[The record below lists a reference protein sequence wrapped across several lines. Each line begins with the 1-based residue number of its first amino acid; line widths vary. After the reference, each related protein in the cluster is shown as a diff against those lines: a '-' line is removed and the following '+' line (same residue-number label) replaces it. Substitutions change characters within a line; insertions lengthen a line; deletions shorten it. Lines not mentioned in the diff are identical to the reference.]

1 MDRVIRL
8 EKVQNLRELG
18 GLPAANEQRVAPGRL
33 FRAGSLYEMTAVDR
47 AALEAMG
54 IRIIIDLRSS
64 FEQQRQSYEWPAGR
78 KVAAPLA
85 EDGAVATIFA
95 RFQAGSLSERDIE
108 DWWNLTGVYDIP
120 TRHRDSLHTIFTTL
134 LEAGADEGVLYHC
147 TGGKDRTG
155 IVSALVLD
163 ALGVTRQA
171 ILEDF
176 LLTNAG
182 ARARAAEFIQWMKQ
196 ATGHALSPEA
206 AYWLAGVKE
215 QWLEEFFRR
224 LADRYG
230 STAGYLRDEL
240 QLGAEDLAALRGR
253 YLEPAAG

>member
-1 MDRVIRL
+1 MGRVIRL

-18 GLPAANEQRVAPGRL
+18 GLPAAAGRRVAPGRL
-33 FRAGSLYEMTAVDR
+33 FRSGSLHEMTAGDR

-85 EDGAVATIFA
+85 EDGAVAAIFA
-95 RFQAGSLSERDIE
+95 RFQAGSLSDGDVE

-120 TRHRDSLHTIFTTL
+120 ARHRDSLHHIFITL
-134 LEAGADEGVLYHC
+134 LEAGAEEGVLYHC

-163 ALGVTRQA
+163 ALGVTREA
-171 ILEDF
+171 IFEDF

-182 ARARAAEFIQWMKQ
+182 ARARAAEFVQWMEQ

-240 QLGAEDLAALRGR
+240 QVGAGDLAVLRGR
-253 YLEPAAG
+253 YLVPAAG